1 MVRLFLNGNE
11 MGLNV
16 TTLTADDRWG
26 IQQTLALY
34 GHFVDNG
41 EWALLDSV
49 FTPDARIESPAGEFT
64 GASGARAFEEQLA
77 ASLGG
82 HLPSHHT
89 INTVI
94 RAGETAGSAVAWS
107 RYVLVTYDASAA
119 GGDYLDTLEQR
130 DGTWVIASRRITE
143 RNRERPSGQYS
154 AEGAESF
161 ASFESAR

>member
-1 MVRLFLNGNE
+1 MRLFLNGNE

-41 EWALLDSV
+41 EWTLLDSV
-49 FTPDARIESPAGEFT
+49 LAPDARLESPAGEFT
-64 GASGARAFEEQLA
+64 GASGARAFEQQLA

-94 RAGETAGSAVAWS
+94 RAGEAAGSAVAWS
-107 RYVLVTYDASAA
+107 RYVLVTYEASAA
-119 GGDYLDTLEQR
+119 GGDYLDTLEER
-130 DGTWVIASRRITE
+130 DGTWVITSRRITE